1 MTSSNCA
8 VGAVCTGLGIPPT
21 AIGNVYGV
29 TKAYTTRVG
38 LGGFPTELKNVGCLY
53 FALSKRFL
61 GSFLS
66 IKIQKFIQSV
76 PNVHWWYWL
85 LTEMP
90 ATGDLKSRA
99 SLFCTLHPTPPPPPP
114 NVNSPTKRK
123 AHNIL
128 FNLFKKP

>member
-53 FALSKRFL
+53 FALSERFL

-66 IKIQKFIQSV
+66 IKRQKFIQSDS
-76 PNVHWWYWL
+76 NVHWWYWL

-90 ATGDLKSRA
+90 TTGDLKSRD
-99 SLFCTLHPTPPPPPP
+99 SLFCTSPTPPPPLPP
-114 NVNSPTKRK
+114 ECQQP
-123 AHNIL
+123 H
-128 FNLFKKP
+128 KKKSS

>member
-53 FALSKRFL
+53 FALSERFL

-66 IKIQKFIQSV
+66 IKRQKFIQPD
-76 PNVHWWYWL
+76 PNVHWCYWL
-85 LTEMP
+85 LTGMP
-90 ATGDLKSRA
+90 ATGDLKSGD
-99 SLFCTLHPTPPPPPP
+99 SLLLHVTQPPLPL

-123 AHNIL
+123 ALNIL
-128 FNLFKKP
+128 FNLFKKS